1 MLKKVLSIALI
12 LSVVGMCLTGC
23 SKDENGTDNN
33 AAPANNADNAG

>member
-23 SKDENGTDNN
+23 SKSGDEGANNTPPANAGDNN
-33 AAPANNADNAG
+33 G